1 MPMIRRVAFLSLHT
15 SPMEQPGAGDA
26 GGMNVYVRALAM
38 ALAEVGVEV
47 EIFTRATTAGQ
58 PAVEHPGPGVCVHN
72 VMAGPRR
79 KLPKEELPALLH
91 QMVDEIDRIR
101 NQQPHGRYD
110 VIHSHYW
117 VSGVAGLELSER
129 WRLPLVHTMHTMAKV
144 KNLVLESGERR
155 EPRRREEGE
164 QRIVDG
170 ATRLIANTPAEAQEL
185 VAHYGADIDR
195 IDVAPPGVDLRV
207 FTPSFRR
214 KARREHDVG
223 PDTFH
228 LVFAGRIQRLKGPQ
242 VFVKAAGL
250 LRQRRP
256 DINLELTI
264 LGSLSGAKDF
274 DLTKII
280 EEAGL
285 SDVVTHRPPVVAP
298 ELAGWFRSADVV
310 VMPSFSESFGLVAL
324 EAQACGT
331 PVIATN
337 VGGLTRAV
345 SDGRTGILVDGH
357 DPSDWADALE
367 DLYDDVRTREDMGR
381 AAATYAESFG
391 WQRTAAITLESY
403 RESVAGLLVPA
414 TGSLA

>member
-1 MPMIRRVAFLSLHT
+1 
-15 SPMEQPGAGDA
+15 
-26 GGMNVYVRALAM
+26 
-38 ALAEVGVEV
+38 
-47 EIFTRATTAGQ
+47 
-58 PAVEHPGPGVCVHN
+58 
-72 VMAGPRR
+72 
-79 KLPKEELPALLH
+79 
-91 QMVDEIDRIR
+91 
-101 NQQPHGRYD
+101 
-110 VIHSHYW
+110 
-117 VSGVAGLELSER
+117 
-129 WRLPLVHTMHTMAKV
+129 MAKV

-207 FTPSFRR
+207 FTPAFRR

-280 EEAGL
+280 EEAG
-285 SDVVTHRPPVVAP
+285 V
-298 ELAGWFRSADVV
+298 
-310 VMPSFSESFGLVAL
+310 
-324 EAQACGT
+324 
-331 PVIATN
+331 
-337 VGGLTRAV
+337 
-345 SDGRTGILVDGH
+345 
-357 DPSDWADALE
+357 
-367 DLYDDVRTREDMGR
+367 
-381 AAATYAESFG
+381 
-391 WQRTAAITLESY
+391 
-403 RESVAGLLVPA
+403 
-414 TGSLA
+414 